1 MLRIKTLRG
10 RTTLFVLVIMLL
22 SGILTTLLGVFL
34 NWLNLLTYPTIWAPI
49 IVLSVSSLLGTLL
62 AHFLANFILKP
73 IKDIA
78 RATKEVAK
86 GNFTVQ
92 VDDAKTIGEIEMLIK
107 DFNKMVREL
116 ASIEMFRSDFI
127 SNFSHEFKTPIVS
140 IQGFAKQLQ
149 KENISDEKKKKYI
162 EIIAQESENLANLS
176 TNILYLTKL
185 ESQNIVT
192 DKTSFLWMN
201 R

>member
-86 GNFTVQ
+86 
-92 VDDAKTIGEIEMLIK
+92 EI
-107 DFNKMVREL
+107 
-116 ASIEMFRSDFI
+116 
-127 SNFSHEFKTPIVS
+127 
-140 IQGFAKQLQ
+140 
-149 KENISDEKKKKYI
+149 
-162 EIIAQESENLANLS
+162 
-176 TNILYLTKL
+176 
-185 ESQNIVT
+185 SQYRWTTQNHQ
-192 DKTSFLWMN
+192 
-201 R
+201 